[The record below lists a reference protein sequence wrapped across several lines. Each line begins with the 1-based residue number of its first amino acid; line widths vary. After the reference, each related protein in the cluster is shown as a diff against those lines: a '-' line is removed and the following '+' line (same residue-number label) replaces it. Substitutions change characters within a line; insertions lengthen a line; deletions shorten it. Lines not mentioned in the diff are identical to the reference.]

1 MSQNAEQQAPL
12 RITVSEVKSLLD
24 QGKSRKEI
32 AEYYGKTQAEM
43 QRMVWS
49 HPKLKNLK
57 AKKQYTG
64 IELEDDTDDAPAAE
78 ATNGQITDAVTQEVP
93 HVPGPEATEAL
104 ENQEEMGT
112 QAVEENAPVATEAVD
127 ETWR

>member
-1 MSQNAEQQAPL
+1 
-12 RITVSEVKSLLD
+12 
-24 QGKSRKEI
+24 
-32 AEYYGKTQAEM
+32 M

-57 AKKQYTG
+57 AKKQYND
-64 IELEDDTDDAPAAE
+64 IVLEDDEEDASVAE
-78 ATNGQITDAVTQEVP
+78 TTAETVEEVA
-93 HVPGPEATEAL
+93 HVPGPEASHAF

-112 QAVEENAPVATEAVD
+112 QAVEENAPIATEATE

>member
-1 MSQNAEQQAPL
+1 MSNTTEQQAPL
-12 RITVSEVKSLLD
+12 VITISEVKSLLD

-32 AEYYGKTQAEM
+32 AEHYGKTQAEM
-43 QRMVWS
+43 QRMVWG

-64 IELEDDTDDAPAAE
+64 VELVDDEADDAPVAE
-78 ATNGQITDAVTQEVP
+78 VAETVVEEVAEVAQ
-93 HVPGPEATEAL
+93 VPGPEANQAF

-112 QAVEENAPVATEAVD
+112 VATEEAAPTAVAQD
-127 ETWR
+127 WV

>member
-1 MSQNAEQQAPL
+1 MSNTTEQQAPL
-12 RITVSEVKSLLD
+12 RITISEVKSLLD

-32 AEYYGKTQAEM
+32 AEHYGKTQAEM

-49 HPKLKNLK
+49 SPKLKNLK

-64 IELEDDTDDAPAAE
+64 VELIDDEEESPVAE
-78 ATNGQITDAVTQEVP
+78 VA
-93 HVPGPEATEAL
+93 HVPGPEANQAF

-112 QAVEENAPVATEAVD
+112 QAEEENAPVATEAVE

>member
-1 MSQNAEQQAPL
+1 MSQNVEQQAPL

-32 AEYYGKTQAEM
+32 AEYYGKSQAEM

-64 IELEDDTDDAPAAE
+64 IELMDDEEGVDAPI
-78 ATNGQITDAVTQEVP
+78 ATANVESPQITDAVTQEVA
-93 HVPGPEATEAL
+93 PEVCES
-104 ENQEEMGT
+104 QEEMGVM
-112 QAVEENAPVATEAVD
+112 AEEEVAPGSAPVD
-127 ETWR
+127 QL

>member
-49 HPKLKNLK
+49 SPKLKNLK
-57 AKKQYTG
+57 AKKQYTSV
-64 IELEDDTDDAPAAE
+64 ELIDDEEGDAPVAE
-78 ATNGQITDAVTQEVP
+78 VNDQITDAVTQA
-93 HVPGPEATEAL
+93 PEAVQAF
-104 ENQEEMGT
+104 ENVEEMGT
-112 QAVEENAPVATEAVD
+112 QAVEENAPVSTEVVE

>member
-1 MSQNAEQQAPL
+1 MSNTTEQEAPL
-12 RITVSEVKSLLD
+12 RITISEVKSLLD

-32 AEYYGKTQAEM
+32 AEHYGKTQAEM

-49 HPKLKNLK
+49 SPKLKNLK

-64 IELEDDTDDAPAAE
+64 VELVDDEEDAPVAE
-78 ATNGQITDAVTQEVP
+78 TTTETVEEVA
-93 HVPGPEATEAL
+93 HVPGPEANQAF

-112 QAVEENAPVATEAVD
+112 QAEEEAPVATEAVE

>member
-1 MSQNAEQQAPL
+1 MSNVTEQQAPL

-49 HPKLKNLK
+49 SPKLKNLK

-64 IELEDDTDDAPAAE
+64 VELVDDEEDAPVAE
-78 ATNGQITDAVTQEVP
+78 TTTTETVEEMA
-93 HVPGPEATEAL
+93 HVPGPEANQAF

-112 QAVEENAPVATEAVD
+112 QAEEESAPVATEAVE

>member
-32 AEYYGKTQAEM
+32 ADHFGKTQAEM

-64 IELEDDTDDAPAAE
+64 IELMDDEETLVAE
-78 ATNGQITDAVTQEVP
+78 NV
-93 HVPGPEATEAL
+93 
-104 ENQEEMGT
+104 
-112 QAVEENAPVATEAVD
+112 VEEVSTTVANEVTAEEPVATEEQAPVAQD
-127 ETWR
+127 TVNQDWN

>member
-12 RITVSEVKSLLD
+12 RITISEVKSLLD

-32 AEYYGKTQAEM
+32 ADHYGKSMAEM
-43 QRMVWS
+43 QRTVWC

-64 IELEDDTDDAPAAE
+64 VELVDDEETPVAE
-78 ATNGQITDAVTQEVP
+78 TQVTQEAPAVEEEAQ
-93 HVPGPEATEAL
+93 VPGPEAVQAFAEDT
-104 ENQEEMGT
+104 QEGV
-112 QAVEENAPVATEAVD
+112 QQDWN
-127 ETWR
+127 

>member
-12 RITVSEVKSLLD
+12 RITVSEVKGLLD

-32 AEYYGKTQAEM
+32 ADHYGKSMAEM
-43 QRMVWS
+43 QRTVWC

-64 IELEDDTDDAPAAE
+64 VELVDDEETLVAE
-78 ATNGQITDAVTQEVP
+78 VAQVQNQITDAVTLA
-93 HVPGPEATEAL
+93 PEAVQAF
-104 ENQEEMGT
+104 ENQKEMGT
-112 QAVEENAPVATEAVD
+112 QATEEVAP
-127 ETWR
+127 ETVSQDWN

>member
-1 MSQNAEQQAPL
+1 MSNTTEQEAPL
-12 RITVSEVKSLLD
+12 RIAVSEVKSLLD

-32 AEYYGKTQAEM
+32 ADHYGKTQAEM
-43 QRMVWS
+43 QRMVWG

-64 IELEDDTDDAPAAE
+64 VELVDDEEDAPEAVVTEQVAE
-78 ATNGQITDAVTQEVP
+78 IA
-93 HVPGPEATEAL
+93 HVPVPEANQAL

-112 QAVEENAPVATEAVD
+112 VATEENAPATTEAVE

>member
-32 AEYYGKTQAEM
+32 ADHFGKTQAEM

-64 IELEDDTDDAPAAE
+64 IELMDDEDGDAPVAE
-78 ATNGQITDAVTQEVP
+78 VNDQITDAVTQA
-93 HVPGPEATEAL
+93 PEAVQAF

-112 QAVEENAPVATEAVD
+112 EAEENVPVATETVE

>member
-12 RITVSEVKSLLD
+12 RITISEVKSLLD

-32 AEYYGKTQAEM
+32 ADHFGKSQAEM

-57 AKKQYTG
+57 AKKQYTS
-64 IELEDDTDDAPAAE
+64 IELMDDEDGDASVAE
-78 ATNGQITDAVTQEVP
+78 VNDQITDAVTQEVAQDSA
-93 HVPGPEATEAL
+93 PEAVQAFAETVTGSKAVL
-104 ENQEEMGT
+104 TTSGT
-112 QAVEENAPVATEAVD
+112 SDWN
-127 ETWR
+127 

>member
-1 MSQNAEQQAPL
+1 MSNATEQQAPL

-32 AEYYGKTQAEM
+32 AEYYGKSQAEM

-49 HPKLKNLK
+49 SPKLKNLK

-64 IELEDDTDDAPAAE
+64 VELIDDEEDAPVAE
-78 ATNGQITDAVTQEVP
+78 VNDQITDAVTQA
-93 HVPGPEATEAL
+93 PEAVQAF

-112 QAVEENAPVATEAVD
+112 QAEEEAPVATDAVE

>member
-12 RITVSEVKSLLD
+12 RITVSEVKGLLD

-32 AEYYGKTQAEM
+32 ADHYGKSMAEM
-43 QRMVWS
+43 QRTVWC

-64 IELEDDTDDAPAAE
+64 VELVDDEDAVVEVTQVQD
-78 ATNGQITDAVTQEVP
+78 QITDAVTQA
-93 HVPGPEATEAL
+93 PEAVQAF

-112 QAVEENAPVATEAVD
+112 QAVEENAPVATEAVE

>member
-1 MSQNAEQQAPL
+1 MSQNAEQGAPL

-32 AEYYGKTQAEM
+32 ADHFGKTQAEM

-57 AKKQYTG
+57 AKKQYTSV
-64 IELEDDTDDAPAAE
+64 ELVDDEEETVAE
-78 ATNGQITDAVTQEVP
+78 TQVTQEAPAVEEVAQ
-93 HVPGPEATEAL
+93 VPGPEAVQAFA
-104 ENQEEMGT
+104 ENTQEGV
-112 QAVEENAPVATEAVD
+112 QQDWN
-127 ETWR
+127 

>member
-32 AEYYGKTQAEM
+32 ADYYGKTQAEM

-49 HPKLKNLK
+49 SPKLKNLK

-64 IELEDDTDDAPAAE
+64 VELIDDEESDGSIAE
-78 ATNGQITDAVTQEVP
+78 VNDQISDAVSQA
-93 HVPGPEATEAL
+93 PESVQAFK
-104 ENQEEMGT
+104 NQEEIGNDE
-112 QAVEENAPVATEAVD
+112 AIEKATEEIAPATAEWV
-127 ETWR
+127 

>member
-32 AEYYGKTQAEM
+32 ADHFGKTQAEM

-64 IELEDDTDDAPAAE
+64 IELMDDEDGDASVAE
-78 ATNGQITDAVTQEVP
+78 VNDQITDAVTQA
-93 HVPGPEATEAL
+93 PEAVQAF

-112 QAVEENAPVATEAVD
+112 VATEEATPTTTETVE

>member
-12 RITVSEVKSLLD
+12 RITVSEVKGLLD

-32 AEYYGKTQAEM
+32 ADHYGKSMAEM
-43 QRMVWS
+43 QRTVWC

-64 IELEDDTDDAPAAE
+64 VELIDDEEGPVAE
-78 ATNGQITDAVTQEVP
+78 VAQVQNQITDAVTLA
-93 HVPGPEATEAL
+93 PEAVQAF

-112 QAVEENAPVATEAVD
+112 QATEEVAP
-127 ETWR
+127 ETVSQDWN

>member
-1 MSQNAEQQAPL
+1 MSNAIEQQAPL

-32 AEYYGKTQAEM
+32 AEYYGKSQAEM

-49 HPKLKNLK
+49 SPKLKNLK

-64 IELEDDTDDAPAAE
+64 VELIDDEEDAPVAE
-78 ATNGQITDAVTQEVP
+78 VNDQITDAVTQA
-93 HVPGPEATEAL
+93 PEAVQAF

-112 QAVEENAPVATEAVD
+112 QAEEEAPVATDAVE

>member
-12 RITVSEVKSLLD
+12 RITISEVKSLLD

-32 AEYYGKTQAEM
+32 ADHFGKSQAEM

-64 IELEDDTDDAPAAE
+64 IELMDDEDGDAPVAE
-78 ATNGQITDAVTQEVP
+78 VNDQITDAVTQA
-93 HVPGPEATEAL
+93 PEAVQAF

-112 QAVEENAPVATEAVD
+112 EAEENVPVATETVE